1 MNLLAGRLQVPAHW
15 RWTTLING
23 AHSDS
28 THKPNGVGTCRST
41 CWQVG
46 NVRCLFLDFTN
57 FVNEQSVFALICTLV
72 PMVYSSDREKYQS
85 ITSFFYFI
93 WLLVCLFFPLM
104 AVKKFQTRKITERK
118 IETALKISLF
128 LHWYMNCKNRVG
140 TYPGYSC
147 FR

>member
-15 RWTTLING
+15 WWTTLING

-72 PMVYSSDREKYQS
+72 PMVYSSDRETYQS
-85 ITSFFYFI
+85 ITSFFFYI

-104 AVKKFQTRKITERK
+104 AVKKISNTKNNREENRNSFKNQFVF
-118 IETALKISLF
+118 ALIHELQKQSGNVSWLQLF
-128 LHWYMNCKNRVG
+128 
-140 TYPGYSC
+140 
-147 FR
+147 